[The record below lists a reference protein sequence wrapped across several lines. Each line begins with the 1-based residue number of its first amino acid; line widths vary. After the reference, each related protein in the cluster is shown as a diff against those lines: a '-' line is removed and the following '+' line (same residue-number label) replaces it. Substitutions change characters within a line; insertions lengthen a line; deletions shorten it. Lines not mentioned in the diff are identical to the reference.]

1 MKIMEIEGNRELSGT
16 IRISGAKNATVALIP
31 AAILTDEEATICNVP
46 EITDTDALCDILNEL
61 NVDVKR
67 ASESI
72 IINPKNM
79 INIEIAEKFS
89 KKLRASYYFM
99 GALLGKYKKAVMYF
113 PGGCSIGARPIDLHL
128 KGFEALGATVKN
140 EKNKYIVEAQEL
152 HGANIYL
159 DIASVGAT
167 INIMLAAVK
176 AKGTTVID
184 NAAKEP
190 EIVNV
195 ATFLNN
201 MGARISGAGTSTI
214 KIEGVETL
222 HRCFHEVIPDRIEAG
237 TYIII
242 GALCGK
248 NLKIDNII
256 PDHVDSLLSKLEEI
270 GTELEVGTDYV
281 IISKSDT
288 YKSTTIKTLV
298 YPGFPTDLQQ
308 PFTVLLTQCNG
319 KSKVTET
326 IWENR
331 FMHIPYLND
340 LGADI
345 TVKNQTATI
354 IGPTKLTGT
363 SVVATDLRA
372 GAAMVAAGL
381 LAEGT
386 TTITNVEHIL
396 RGYEQIVEKL
406 TSVGAKIKIR
416 EISVSYTHL
425 TLPTIA

>member
-1 MKIMEIEGNRELSGT
+1 MKIIEIEGARKLSGT
-16 IRISGAKNATVALIP
+16 IRVSGAKNATVALIP

-46 EITDTDALCDILNEL
+46 EITDTDALCDILKL
-61 NVDVKR
+61 LKVNVNR
-67 ASESI
+67 STESVV
-72 IINPKNM
+72 INPQNM
-79 INIEIAEKFS
+79 ENVEIGEQYS

-128 KGFEALGATVKN
+128 KGFEALGAKVTN
-140 EKNKYIVEAQEL
+140 DKNKYIVEAEEL
-152 HGANIYL
+152 KGANIYL

-176 AKGTTVID
+176 AKGTTIID

-201 MGARISGAGTSTI
+201 MGAKITGAGTSTI
-214 KIEGVETL
+214 KIIGVDKL
-222 HRCFHEVIPDRIEAG
+222 HKCFHEVIPDRIEAG

-242 GALCGK
+242 GALCGTP
-248 NLKIDNII
+248 LKVDNVI
-256 PDHVDSLLSKLEEI
+256 PEHVDSLLSKIEEMGI
-270 GTELEVGTDYV
+270 TLEVGPDYV
-281 IISKSDT
+281 TVLNIPEKLKAT
-288 YKSTTIKTLV
+288 NIKTAV
-298 YPGFPTDLQQ
+298 YPGFATDLQQ
-308 PFTVLLTQCNG
+308 PFTVLLTQATG

-331 FMHIPYLND
+331 FMHVPYLKE

-345 TVKNQTATI
+345 EVKNQTATI
-354 IGPTKLTGT
+354 LGPTELKGT
-363 SVVATDLRA
+363 QVVATDLRA
-372 GAAMVAAGL
+372 GAAMVAAAL
-381 LAEGT
+381 IAEGK
-386 TTITNVEHIL
+386 TTITNAEHIL

-406 TSVGAKIKIR
+406 TSVGAKIRIK
-416 EISVSYTHL
+416 EI
-425 TLPTIA
+425 

>member
-1 MKIMEIEGNRELSGT
+1 MKIMEIEGNRELNGT

-72 IINPKNM
+72 VINPQNMKNV
-79 INIEIAEKFS
+79 EIAEKFS

-140 EKNKYIVEAQEL
+140 EKNKYIVEAEEL

-176 AKGTTVID
+176 AKGITVID

-222 HRCFHEVIPDRIEAG
+222 HKCFHEVIPDRIEAG

-256 PDHVDSLLSKLEEI
+256 PEHVDSLLSKLEEI
-270 GTELEVGTDYV
+270 GTELQVGTDYV
-281 IISKSDT
+281 IISKSNN

-331 FMHIPYLND
+331 FIHIPYLKD
-340 LGADI
+340 LGADV

-354 IGPTKLTGT
+354 IGPTKLTGA

-416 EISVSYTHL
+416 EI
-425 TLPTIA
+425 

>member
-1 MKIMEIEGNRELSGT
+1 MKIMEIEGNRELNGT
-16 IRISGAKNATVALIP
+16 IRVSGAKNATVALIP

-72 IINPKNM
+72 VINPQNM
-79 INIEIAEKFS
+79 KNIEIAEKFS

-99 GALLGKYKKAVMYF
+99 GALLGKFKKAVMYF

-128 KGFEALGATVKN
+128 KGFEALGAKVTN
-140 EKNKYIVEAQEL
+140 DKNKYIVEAEEL
-152 HGANIYL
+152 QGANIYL

-176 AKGTTVID
+176 AKGTTIID

-201 MGARISGAGTSTI
+201 MGAKIGGAGTSTI

-222 HRCFHEVIPDRIEAG
+222 HQCFHEVIPDRIEAG

-256 PDHVDSLLSKLEEI
+256 PEHVDSLLSKLEEI
-270 GTELEVGTDYV
+270 GTELQIGADYV
-281 IISKSDT
+281 IVSKSHH
-288 YKSTTIKTLV
+288 YKPTTIKTAV

-308 PFTVLLTQCNG
+308 PFTVLLTQCHG
-319 KSKVTET
+319 KSKVMET

-331 FMHIPYLND
+331 FMHIPYLKD
-340 LGADI
+340 LGADV

-381 LAEGT
+381 LAEGN
-386 TTITNVEHIL
+386 TTIANVEHIL

-406 TSVGAKIKIR
+406 TNVGAKIHIK
-416 EISVSYTHL
+416 EI
-425 TLPTIA
+425 

>member
-1 MKIMEIEGNRELSGT
+1 MKIMEIEGARELSGT
-16 IRISGAKNATVALIP
+16 IRVSGAKNATVALIP

-46 EITDTDALCDILNEL
+46 EITDTEALCDILKL
-61 NVDVKR
+61 LKVDVNR
-67 ASESI
+67 ASESVV
-72 IINPKNM
+72 INPQNM
-79 INIEIAEKFS
+79 ENTEITEQFS

-99 GALLGKYKKAVMYF
+99 GALLGKYRKAVMYF

-128 KGFEALGATVKN
+128 KGFEALGATVKS
-140 EKNKYIVEAQEL
+140 EKNKYIVEAKEL
-152 HGANIYL
+152 KGANIYL

-167 INIMLAAVK
+167 INIMLAAVR

-201 MGARISGAGTSTI
+201 MGAKITGAGTSTI
-214 KIEGVETL
+214 KIQGVDHL
-222 HRCFHEVIPDRIEAG
+222 HKCFHEVIPDRIEAG
-237 TYIII
+237 TYLII

-248 NLKIDNII
+248 NFKVDNMI
-256 PDHVDSLLSKLEEI
+256 PDHLDSLISKLEEMGVDLEI
-270 GTELEVGTDYV
+270 GLDY
-281 IISKSDT
+281 IIVNKKDDG
-288 YKSTTIKTLV
+288 YKSTNIKTAV

-308 PFTVLLTQCNG
+308 PFTVLLTQANG

-331 FMHIPYLND
+331 FMHIPYLKD

-345 TVKNQTATI
+345 TVNNQTATV
-354 IGPTKLTGT
+354 IGQTDLKGT
-363 SVVATDLRA
+363 QVVATDLRA

-381 LAEGT
+381 LATGT
-386 TTITNVEHIL
+386 TTIANVEHIL
-396 RGYEQIVEKL
+396 RGYENIIEKL
-406 TSVGAKIKIR
+406 TDVGAKISLK
-416 EISVSYTHL
+416 EI
-425 TLPTIA
+425 

>member
-1 MKIMEIEGNRELSGT
+1 MKVLEINGNQELSGT
-16 IRISGAKNATVALIP
+16 IRVSGAKNSCVALIP
-31 AAILTDEEATICNVP
+31 AAILSDEEVTICNVP
-46 EITDTDALCDILNEL
+46 ELTDTDALCEILESL
-61 NVDVKR
+61 NVGVKR

-72 IINPKNM
+72 VIDPKNM
-79 INIEIAEKFS
+79 NNIEITENFS

-99 GALLGKYKKAVMYF
+99 GALLGKYKRAVMYF
-113 PGGCSIGARPIDLHL
+113 PGGCSIGARPINLHL
-128 KGFEALGATVKN
+128 KGFEALGAKVTSEN
-140 EKNKYIVEAQEL
+140 NKYIVEADEL
-152 HGANIYL
+152 KGSNIYL

-184 NAAKEP
+184 NAAREP

-201 MGARISGAGTSTI
+201 MGAKITGAGTSTI
-214 KIEGVETL
+214 KIEGVESL
-222 HRCFHEVIPDRIEAG
+222 HQCFHEVIPDRIEAG

-242 GALCGK
+242 GALCG
-248 NLKIDNII
+248 NRLKVDNII
-256 PDHVDSLLSKLEEI
+256 PEHLDSLISKLEEI
-270 GTELEVGTDYV
+270 GVELELGADYV
-281 IISKSDT
+281 IVSKSDS
-288 YKSTTIKTLV
+288 YKPTTIKTAV

-308 PFTVLLTQCNG
+308 PLTVLLTQCNG
-319 KSKVTET
+319 KSKVIET

-331 FMHIPYLND
+331 FMHIAYLNQ

-345 TVKNQTATI
+345 TIKNQTATI
-354 IGPTKLTGT
+354 IGKTNLKGS

-381 LAEGT
+381 LAEGK

-396 RGYEQIVEKL
+396 RGYENIVEKL
-406 TSVGAKIKIR
+406 KGVGAKIESK
-416 EISVSYTHL
+416 EI
-425 TLPTIA
+425 

>member
-1 MKIMEIEGNRELSGT
+1 MKVIEILGGKKLSGT
-16 IRISGAKNATVALIP
+16 IRVSGAKNATVALIP
-31 AAILTDEEATICNVP
+31 AAILSDEETTVCNVP
-46 EITDTDALCDILNEL
+46 EITDTDALCDILKSL
-61 NVDVKR
+61 NVDIKR

-72 IINPKNM
+72 VINPANMKNC
-79 INIEIAEKFS
+79 EIDEKFS

-99 GALLGKYKKAVMYF
+99 GALLGKYKRAVMYF

-128 KGFEALGATVKN
+128 KGFEALGAKVTN
-140 EKNKYIVEAQEL
+140 ERNKYIVEAEKL
-152 HGANIYL
+152 KGANIYL

-176 AKGTTVID
+176 AEGITVID

-201 MGARISGAGTSTI
+201 MGAKITGAGTSTI

-222 HRCFHEVIPDRIEAG
+222 HKCFHEVIPDRIEAG

-242 GALCGK
+242 GALCGSF
-248 NLKIDNII
+248 LKIDNII
-256 PDHVDSLLSKLEEI
+256 PEHIDPLISKLVEI
-270 GTELEVGTDYV
+270 GADIEVGSDYI
-281 IISKSDT
+281 IISRAKK
-288 YKSTTIKTLV
+288 YKSTTIKTAV

-308 PFTVLLTQCNG
+308 PFTVLLTQCTG
-319 KSKVTET
+319 KSKVVET

-331 FMHIPYLND
+331 FMHVPYLND

-345 TVKNQTATI
+345 SIKNQTATI
-354 IGPTKLTGT
+354 LGPTTL
-363 SVVATDLRA
+363 SSSQVVATDLRA
-372 GAAMVAAGL
+372 GAAMVAAAL
-381 LAEGT
+381 LADGKT
-386 TTITNVEHIL
+386 IITNAEHIL

-406 TSVGAKIKIR
+406 EAVGAKLEIK
-416 EISVSYTHL
+416 EI
-425 TLPTIA
+425 

>member
-1 MKIMEIEGNRELSGT
+1 MKIIEIDGGRKLNGT
-16 IRISGAKNATVALIP
+16 IRVSGAKNATVALIP

-46 EITDTDALCDILNEL
+46 EITDTDDLCDILETLKVN
-61 NVDVKR
+61 VKR

-72 IINPKNM
+72 IIDPTNM
-79 INIEIAEKFS
+79 ENVEITEKFS

-99 GALLGKYKKAVMYF
+99 GALLGKYGKAVMYF
-113 PGGCSIGARPIDLHL
+113 PGGCSIGSRPIDLHL
-128 KGFEALGATVKN
+128 KGFEALGATVTID
-140 EKNKYIVEAQEL
+140 KNKYTVEAKEL
-152 HGANIYL
+152 KGANIYL

-176 AKGTTVID
+176 AKGRTVID

-201 MGARISGAGTSTI
+201 MGAKITGAGTSTI
-214 KIEGVETL
+214 KIDGVSHL
-222 HRCFHEVIPDRIEAG
+222 HKCFHEVIPDRIEAG

-242 GALCGK
+242 GALCGAP
-248 NLKIDNII
+248 LKIDNVI
-256 PDHVDSLLSKLEEI
+256 PEHVDALISKLEEI
-270 GTELEVGTDYV
+270 GVDVEVGADYV
-281 IISKSDT
+281 IINSGDN
-288 YKSTTIKTLV
+288 YKSTTVKTAV

-308 PFTVLLTQCNG
+308 PFSVLLTQCNG
-319 KSKVTET
+319 KSKVIET
-326 IWENR
+326 IFENR
-331 FMHIPYLND
+331 FMHIPYLRE

-354 IGPTKLTGT
+354 IGATKLTGS

-372 GAAMVAAGL
+372 GAAMVAAAL

-386 TTITNVEHIL
+386 TRITNVEHIL

-406 TSVGAKIKIR
+406 TGVGAKVRIK
-416 EISVSYTHL
+416 EI
-425 TLPTIA
+425 